1 MKDFPEDGGN
11 VKASTA
17 RKQNKTKKNPE
28 TWIYTTLYNKST
40 FSTFRMLHIS
50 QVAEGKKIHRDAQKN
65 SYSKDNHCTYQ
76 QTAPCEHT
84 YT

>member
-17 RKQNKTKKNPE
+17 RKQNKQKNPE
-28 TWIYTTLYNKST
+28 TQIYTAVYNKST
-40 FSTFRMLHIS
+40 FSTFRTLHIC
-50 QVAEGKKIHRDAQKN
+50 QVAEGKKIHRDSQKN

-76 QTAPCEHT
+76 
-84 YT
+84 

>member
-1 MKDFPEDGGN
+1 MLKLPLQE
-11 VKASTA
+11 
-17 RKQNKTKKNPE
+17 NKTNKRKNPE
-28 TWIYTTLYNKST
+28 TLVYTTLYNKST

-76 QTAPCEHT
+76 
-84 YT
+84 